1 MGTIRK
7 PMTAMSLMDVLM
19 SGENFKNVNQMLK
32 QMEAF
37 VEKTEQDLKQGRER
51 VGKLRNQYNSL
62 KQNEAEL
69 TQQRQAALPSEPKLE
84 TAVQKQPTAAP
95 VALSAQVPNI
105 PTKRV
110 LRATQPSSE
119 PQQETDTQYESRQR
133 TYLRK

>member
-1 MGTIRK
+1 M
-7 PMTAMSLMDVLM
+7 PMKAMFLMDVLM
-19 SGENFKNVNQMLK
+19 NGENFKNVNQMLR

-37 VEKTEQDLKQGRER
+37 VEKTEQDLQQGRAR
-51 VGKLRNQYNSL
+51 VGELRSQYNSL

-69 TQQRQAALPSEPKLE
+69 RQPKQETLSSQPELEAAVKQQPSP
-84 TAVQKQPTAAP
+84 AP
-95 VALSAQVPNI
+95 VALTAQAPNI

-119 PQQETDTQYESRQR
+119 PQQETDTQHESTER